1 MFLCLSSQNSLNS
14 EALGGVASE
23 SGLHPNRGCIRIE
36 SELHPNRNSCLACSY
51 SLHIHP
57 RDSEPACPT
66 RAFLLLFL
74 LTIYTCK
81 SVTFSQ
87 GFLSAAR
94 ESYAHRNTMSIS
106 AEEPHDL
113 YFRVKLLTRLL
124 YRSTTNC
131 QLTTQTDHEHGSAL
145 TPQLR
150 TLPYSGPN
158 ISNS

>member
-1 MFLCLSSQNSLNS
+1 MEPQRNFNPERELGILVIVSLFVVTPPL
-14 EALGGVASE
+14 ELFKFRGIG
-23 SGLHPNRGCIRIE
+23 RGCIRIG

-57 RDSEPACPT
+57 RDSEPACLA
-66 RAFLLLFL
+66 RGFLLLYL

-81 SVTFSQ
+81 SVIFSQ

-113 YFRVKLLTRLL
+113 YFRVKLLTRPDDQL
-124 YRSTTNC
+124 STHHTN
-131 QLTTQTDHEHGSAL
+131 
-145 TPQLR
+145 
-150 TLPYSGPN
+150 
-158 ISNS
+158 